1 MGSIYL
7 NADMLHLDETSD
19 AIFPDR
25 IQSGLFSILE
35 QTCKGDQAG
44 SDKYAHFKV
53 L

>member
-7 NADMLHLDETSD
+7 NADILHLDGTSD
-19 AIFPDR
+19 SILPDR
-25 IQSGLFSILE
+25 IPSGLFCILE
-35 QTCKGDQAG
+35 KTHKEDQAG